1 MQKPRQM
8 RWNAKKK
15 IGDARMSRSS
25 ECHSRMF
32 DVVQLVDFDI
42 VLVGSGVAADEELEF
57 RRFVDVDSAR
67 AQG

>member
-1 MQKPRQM
+1 
-8 RWNAKKK
+8 
-15 IGDARMSRSS
+15 
-25 ECHSRMF
+25 MF